1 MLHFQVELLRT
12 NLKLPF
18 LDSSHTNN
26 HLYIIYQSIMEML
39 TFSQNVTQ
47 QKLWLQ
53 AAWFCVA
60 RNIWLNY
67 EGRRL
72 ATTRKRLWRVR
83 APRTRFCVAYSYRKS
98 MSIIERVIY
107 IEFLASYIPYIR
119 DPSRVQLFR
128 CLSKSTG
135 WAIIEDL
142 SIRRRVCT
150 FLISWGQ
157 KTCEKHCYV
166 D

>member
-1 MLHFQVELLRT
+1 MLHFQVELVRT

-26 HLYIIYQSIMEML
+26 HLYIIYQSIMEIL
-39 TFSQNVTQ
+39 TYFHRMSLNKNCGCMIFS
-47 QKLWLQ
+47 
-53 AAWFCVA
+53 
-60 RNIWLNY
+60 
-67 EGRRL
+67 
-72 ATTRKRLWRVR
+72 
-83 APRTRFCVAYSYRKS
+83 VAYPYRKS

-107 IEFLASYIPYIR
+107 IYIYQVLGIIY
-119 DPSRVQLFR
+119 SRSLP

-135 WAIIEDL
+135 WAITEGL